1 MHVKVCL
8 LAVSVTLRLCMF
20 IAHTFMYLYI
30 PDESTVANQSFVAV
44 DLFMAV
50 FDIYLGQNFLKTMSR
65 NLEGNKLL
73 R

>member
-1 MHVKVCL
+1 
-8 LAVSVTLRLCMF
+8 MF